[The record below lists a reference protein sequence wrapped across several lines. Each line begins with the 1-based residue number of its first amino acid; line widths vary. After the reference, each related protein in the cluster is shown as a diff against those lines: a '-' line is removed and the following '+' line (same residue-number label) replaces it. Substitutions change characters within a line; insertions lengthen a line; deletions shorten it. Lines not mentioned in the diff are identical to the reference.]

1 MKSIKNQGQ
10 AHCPHA
16 CEAFEVDYWS
26 LISADQDPDLKSAA
40 LGGELNL
47 VQCPECGAF
56 FHHDGDLI
64 YFDAPAELLV
74 FVFSQKDREKEPEL
88 LKRMQ
93 RDYEIIKNTLL
104 KQLHMDYPPVS
115 VFGLDA
121 LKTVLQEEEVCSF
134 ESEAVAASAASQGFG
149 VVRLKPS
156 YAREHHFPYYVPA
169 PTSGASANDYAVA
182 ASKVLQSGLKSKLLR
197 NFVDHMSQEG
207 AQSPLIV

>member
-10 AHCPHA
+10 AQCPHQ
-16 CEAFEVDYWS
+16 CEHFEVDYWS
-26 LISADQDPDLKSAA
+26 LVSADQDPDLKAAA

-47 VQCPECGAF
+47 VQCPECGCF

-93 RDYEIIKNTLL
+93 KDYEIIKNTLL

-121 LKTVLQEEEVCSF
+121 LKTVLQEEEVRSF
-134 ESEAVAASAASQGFG
+134 ESEAVAASAAVEGFG

-156 YAREHHFPYYVPA
+156 YARTHHFPYYVPA
-169 PTSGASANDYAVA
+169 APGAATANDYAVA
-182 ASKVLQSGLKSKLLR
+182 ASKVLKSGLKSKLLR
-197 NFVDHMSQEG
+197 NFIDHMSQEG
-207 AQSPLIV
+207 AQPPLTL

>member
-1 MKSIKNQGQ
+1 MKSIKNQGS
-10 AHCPHA
+10 ACCPNQ
-16 CEAFEVDYWS
+16 CEPFEIDYWS

-93 RDYEIIKNTLL
+93 EDYKIIKNTLL

-115 VFGLDA
+115 VFGLEA
-121 LKTVLQEEEVCSF
+121 LKNLLQEEELISF
-134 ESEAVAASAASQGFG
+134 ESEAVAASAAAQGFG

-169 PTSGASANDYAVA
+169 PAGVNEANSYAVV
-182 ASKVLQSGLKSKLLR
+182 ASKVLRAGLKSKLLR
-197 NFVDHMSQEG
+197 NFVDYMSQEG
-207 AQSPLIV
+207 AQLPLTL

>member
-1 MKSIKNQGQ
+1 MKSIKNQG
-10 AHCPHA
+10 AARCPNQ
-16 CEAFEVDYWS
+16 CEMFDVDYWS

-93 RDYEIIKNTLL
+93 DDYKIIRDTLL
-104 KQLHMDYPPVS
+104 KKLNMDYPPVS
-115 VFGLDA
+115 VFGLEA
-121 LKTVLQEEEVCSF
+121 LKTLLQAEELISF
-134 ESEAVAASAASQGFG
+134 ESEAVAASAAAQGFG

-169 PTSGASANDYAVA
+169 PTTGKDANSYAVA
-182 ASKVLQSGLKSKLLR
+182 ASKVLKAGLKSKLLR
-197 NFVDHMSQEG
+197 HFADSLSQEG
-207 AQSPLIV
+207 AQPPIIL